1 LKNDEIKVLFKEL
14 NERKNHPLTM
24 AITHG
29 WSLAVFFVFWEN
41 NKKGTWRLATSH
53 SQGR

>member
-1 LKNDEIKVLFKEL
+1 MSNSGKFSIKIYAGTSEDLKNDEIKVLFKEL

-29 WSLAVFFVFWEN
+29 
-41 NKKGTWRLATSH
+41 
-53 SQGR
+53 